1 MTETNEVANGHA
13 MQDGQDGQDEP
24 ASQDVQAP
32 AGRRKRQAAYAP
44 RFRPEL
50 MDELLAGYEKPSD
63 LLGEGGVL
71 KELTKALLERALG
84 AELSHHLGYE
94 KGTGKEQKR
103 ENTRN
108 GLSRKRVITDNGVV
122 ELAIPRDREGSFEP
136 QIVPKGERRLAGFDE
151 RVLAL
156 YARGLTVREIQAFV
170 REQYGVDVS
179 PDLISSVTDSVLD
192 EVQQWQNRPLAA
204 LYPLVFF
211 DALFVSIR
219 DEGLVR
225 KKAVYLALGVRTDG
239 TREILGVWIEQTEG
253 ARFWL
258 RVMNELLGR
267 GVRDIFIAVVD
278 GLRGFPEAINTV
290 FPQTQVQTCI
300 VHLIRNSLA
309 YVAWKEY
316 KAVSHALKAIYQ
328 AENADAA
335 QRQLEAF
342 AQGEWG
348 GKYPT
353 IAALWR
359 RRWQEVI
366 PFLAFPAEV
375 RRMIYTT
382 NALESVHSRLRKVIK
397 TRGHFPN
404 DEAATKLLYLALRNI
419 TAKWTKPPMAWR
431 AAMNQFAILYGERLH
446 AYPA

>member
-1 MTETNEVANGHA
+1 MTDTKDGSEEPLTGEVKGKRRAAAET
-13 MQDGQDGQDEP
+13 
-24 ASQDVQAP
+24 
-32 AGRRKRQAAYAP
+32 
-44 RFRPEL
+44 RFRPEVL
-50 MDELLAGYEKPSD
+50 DELMSSYQKPSD
-63 LLGEGGVL
+63 LLGKGGVL
-71 KELTKALLERALG
+71 EELTKALLERALG

-94 KGTGKEQKR
+94 KGTGREEKR
-103 ENTRN
+103 GNTRN
-108 GLSRKRVITDNGVV
+108 GGSRKRIITDNGPV
-122 ELAIPRDREGSFEP
+122 ELTIPRDREGSFAP
-136 QIVPKGERRLAGFDE
+136 QIVPKGERRLEGFDE

-156 YARGLTVREIQAFV
+156 YARGMTVREIQAFL

-179 PDLISSVTDSVLD
+179 PDLISSVTDSVLE
-192 EVQQWQNRPLAA
+192 EVERRQSRPLEA

-225 KKAVYLALGVRTDG
+225 KKAVYLALGVRKDG
-239 TREILGVWIEQTEG
+239 TREILGLWIEQTEG

-258 RVMNELLGR
+258 RVMNELHSR
-267 GVRDIFIAVVD
+267 GVRDFFIAVVD
-278 GLRGFPEAINTV
+278 GLRGFPDAINAL
-290 FPQTQVQTCI
+290 FPQTQVQTCV
-300 VHLIRNSLA
+300 VHLVRNSLA
-309 YVAWKEY
+309 YVSWKEY
-316 KAVSHALKAIYQ
+316 KAVAHALKAIYQ

-335 QRQLEAF
+335 QLRLEAF

-348 GKYPT
+348 RKYPT

-359 RRWQEVI
+359 RQWQEVI
-366 PFLAFPAEV
+366 PFLAYPAEV
-375 RRMIYTT
+375 RRIIYTT
-382 NALESVHSRLRKVIK
+382 NALESVHSRLRKIIK

-446 AYPA
+446 AHPG

>member
-1 MTETNEVANGHA
+1 MTDTKDGSEEPLTGEVKGKRRAAAET
-13 MQDGQDGQDEP
+13 
-24 ASQDVQAP
+24 
-32 AGRRKRQAAYAP
+32 
-44 RFRPEL
+44 RFRPEVL
-50 MDELLAGYEKPSD
+50 DELMSSYQKPSD
-63 LLGEGGVL
+63 LLGKGGVL
-71 KELTKALLERALG
+71 EELTKALLERALG

-94 KGTGKEQKR
+94 KGTGREEKR
-103 ENTRN
+103 GNTRN
-108 GLSRKRVITDNGVV
+108 GGSRKRIITDNGPV
-122 ELAIPRDREGSFEP
+122 ELTIPRDREGSFAP
-136 QIVPKGERRLAGFDE
+136 QIVPKGERRLEGFDE

-156 YARGLTVREIQAFV
+156 YARGMTVREIQAFL

-179 PDLISSVTDSVLD
+179 PDLISSVTDSVLE
-192 EVQQWQNRPLAA
+192 EVERWQSRPLEA

-225 KKAVYLALGVRTDG
+225 KKAVYLALGVRKDG
-239 TREILGVWIEQTEG
+239 TREILGLWIEQTEG

-258 RVMNELLGR
+258 RVMNELHSR
-267 GVRDIFIAVVD
+267 GVRDFFIAVVD
-278 GLRGFPEAINTV
+278 GLRGFPDAINAL
-290 FPQTQVQTCI
+290 FPQTQVQTCV
-300 VHLIRNSLA
+300 VHLVRNSLA
-309 YVAWKEY
+309 YVSWKEY
-316 KAVSHALKAIYQ
+316 KAVAHALKAIYQ

-335 QRQLEAF
+335 QLRLEAF

-348 GKYPT
+348 RKYPT

-359 RRWQEVI
+359 RQWQEVI
-366 PFLAFPAEV
+366 PFLAYPAEV
-375 RRMIYTT
+375 RRIIYTT
-382 NALESVHSRLRKVIK
+382 NALESVHSRLRKIIK

-446 AYPA
+446 AHPG